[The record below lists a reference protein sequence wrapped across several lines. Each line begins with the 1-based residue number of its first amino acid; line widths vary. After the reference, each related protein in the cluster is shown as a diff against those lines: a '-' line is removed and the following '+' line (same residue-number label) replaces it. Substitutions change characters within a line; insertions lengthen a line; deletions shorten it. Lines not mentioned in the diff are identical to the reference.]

1 MRGAQVKSS
10 ARERSFIA
18 VGLALALGM
27 LPISAA
33 SAVSFSS
40 AAKSN
45 LTVYAFSG
53 KTITGAKFN
62 GHELAGKPA
71 ILWFWA
77 PWCSICRGEAPDV
90 VSLASAF
97 KGKVRVIG
105 VAGLGPVTDMKHF
118 VADTH
123 AGSFTH
129 LADTDGSIWEHFQI
143 VSQPSFILISAKGVA
158 YRQVGSLSKSDLY
171 SLAKQ
176 LIAKA

>member
-1 MRGAQVKSS
+1 MKNSFGR
-10 ARERSFIA
+10 RSFIA
-18 VGLALALGM
+18 VGLTLALGV

-33 SAVSFSS
+33 GAVSFSS

-45 LTVYAFSG
+45 SAVYAFRG

-62 GHELAGKPA
+62 GRELAGKPA

-90 VSLASAF
+90 ASLASAF

-105 VAGLGPVTDMKHF
+105 VAGLGPVTDMKRF
-118 VADTH
+118 VADTRTGNF
-123 AGSFTH
+123 AH
-129 LADTDGSIWEHFQI
+129 LADTDGSIWGHFQI
-143 VSQPSFILISAKGVA
+143 VSQPSFILISATGVA